1 MNRRA
6 SVAAILAALALVL
19 AGCAGLP
26 TSGDVR
32 PGLEAGA
39 EAGDPDFAFRP
50 DSPQPGASPQEIV
63 DGFIRAGTGPGKD
76 GQWSVAREYLAPDTK
91 WDPTARVTIDE
102 PGDRVYSSSGE
113 GQVSLTLS
121 HVADVDEIGSYEPSV
136 GEPTKLD
143 FRLAVQPDGE
153 WRITEAPEG
162 LVLDQS
168 QFSSVFQRYSLMYF
182 DPTWKFLVPDVRWF
196 PRTNAATYVTDAL
209 IDKPPAAWLAASVV
223 SAFPESVS
231 VRPSVPVTG
240 DGVAQVE
247 LDAAAADL
255 SPEVLSR
262 MQAQLEASL
271 ANAGATSVAMT
282 AGTTPLDVEPA
293 VTRSTRI
300 SSLAAVQTQ
309 EAFGFLN
316 GDETDPIAG
325 LTSAMASVEPVAIQL
340 APDRDFA
347 AVHVTSGSNV
357 RVQANGEVL
366 EFDSR
371 PGLIDPT
378 ADPSGYSWSV
388 PRDAPGALIAFS
400 PGSEQ
405 AAIANPWPEATRV
418 SSIAISRDGT
428 RLAAVVTSG
437 GRSAV
442 TVSGVIRKPDGTPT
456 GLGEG
461 SLLLQ
466 TLPTDSASVAWLDD
480 TTIGVLSDI
489 GTEPEVL
496 ELTVGGPSTATPAPA
511 GATQLAGGNQGTL
524 RVRGADGALY
534 SKRGSTWPQTGTG
547 ILVLATQQGSPQ

>member
-1 MNRRA
+1 M
-6 SVAAILAALALVL
+6 LAALALAL

-76 GQWSVAREYLAPDTK
+76 GQWSVAREYLAPGTK

-102 PGDRVYSSSGE
+102 PGDRVYTSSAE
-113 GQVSLTLS
+113 GQISLTLS

-143 FRLAVQPDGE
+143 FRLAVQADGE

-162 LVLDQS
+162 LVLDLS

-182 DPTWKFLVPDVRWF
+182 DPTWHYLVPDVRWF

-223 SAFPESVS
+223 TAFPESVS

-255 SPEVLSR
+255 SPDILSR

-271 ANAGATSVAMT
+271 ANAGVSSVAMT
-282 AGTTPLDVEPA
+282 AGTTPLDVEAA
-293 VTRSTRI
+293 VTRTTRV

-309 EAFGFLN
+309 EGFGFLN
-316 GDETDPIAG
+316 GDEIDPIAG
-325 LTSAMASVEPVAIQL
+325 LTNAMMNVDPLAIQVS
-340 APDRDFA
+340 PDRDFA
-347 AVHVTSGSNV
+347 AVHVLNGSNV
-357 RVQANGEVL
+357 RVQADGEVL
-366 EFDSR
+366 EFDQR

-388 PRDAPGALIAFS
+388 PRDAPSALLAFS

-405 AAIANPWPEATRV
+405 TAIANAWPEATRV
-418 SSIAISRDGT
+418 SSIAMSRDGT

-442 TVSGVIRKPDGTPT
+442 WVTGVIRKTDGVPSA
-456 GLGEG
+456 LGDVT
-461 SLLLQ
+461 LALQ
-466 TLPTDSASVAWLDD
+466 TLTTESAAVAWLDD
-480 TTIGVLSDI
+480 TTIGVLSGI
-489 GTEPEVL
+489 GVEPEVL
-496 ELTVGGPSTATPAPA
+496 ELTVGGPSSATPAPA
-511 GATQLAGGNQGTL
+511 GAVQLAGGNQGTM

-547 ILVLATQQGSPQ
+547 VLVLATQQGSPQ